1 MFANFGFTESYVQ
14 IRGDELL
21 REAQNDR
28 IADLVAGPRRPWRL
42 RVAGWLKATAEW
54 VEGQP
59 QASIARAEA

>member
-1 MFANFGFTESYVQ
+1 MFANFGFTDSYV
-14 IRGDELL
+14 RLRVDELL
-21 REAQNDR
+21 REAENDR
-28 IADLVAGPRRPWRL
+28 IADLVAGPGRPWRL